1 MKKIILSL
9 LTLSLSFNSFAEEK
23 INIVAS
29 IKPLQ
34 LVAKQLIGDMG
45 EVEVLIPAGASPHH
59 YNLKPSD
66 MRKLS
71 DTDLVVWVGPS
82 LEQFLAKTLNR
93 HDGAVLQLLK
103 DEEAGHHDEHEE
115 HHDHDKAHHEDGH
128 EEEHHAD
135 AEHGHKEHDHDH
147 HEHEKHHEEEHHAHE
162 SHAEEEHDEH
172 HHDHGDNDPHLWMDP
187 IVMISAADQIRDE
200 LVKKHP
206 ELKAK
211 LDQNFASFKA
221 EVTQADQS
229 IQKQLSPYKDRGF
242 IVFHDAFALFVEH
255 YGLNQ
260 LAYFTF
266 DPSQAPGAKKV
277 AQLQSLIKSKNAVC
291 VFSEPQFEAAIVKR
305 VTAGTGVNKGE
316 LDPLAIAVKP
326 EQGYTGFIKGLAD
339 SMENCLR

>member
-9 LTLSLSFNSFAEEK
+9 LALSLSLNSVAEEK

-34 LVAKQLIGDMG
+34 LVAQELIGDMG

-59 YNLKPSD
+59 YSLKPSD

-71 DTDLVVWVGPS
+71 DTDLVVWVGPD

-93 HDGAVLQLLK
+93 HDGAVLQLMEGE
-103 DEEAGHHDEHEE
+103 DADHHDEHEE
-115 HHDHDKAHHEDGH
+115 HHNHDKAHHGHGH
-128 EEEHHAD
+128 EEEHHD
-135 AEHGHKEHDHDH
+135 HGHKG
-147 HEHEKHHEEEHHAHE
+147 HEHEKHHEDEHHAHE
-162 SHAEEEHDEH
+162 SHEEKEHGEH

-187 IVMISAADQIRDE
+187 IVMISAADQIRHK

-206 ELKAK
+206 ELTAK
-211 LDQNFASFKA
+211 LDQNFESFKA
-221 EVTQADQS
+221 EVTRVDQS
-229 IQKQLSPYKDRGF
+229 IQKQLKPYQDQGF
-242 IVFHDAFALFVEH
+242 IVFHDAFTLFVEH

-277 AQLQSLIKSKNAVC
+277 AQLQDMIKSKNAVC

-316 LDPLAIAVKP
+316 LDPLAIAIKP